1 MNRIYDENKMGV
13 GLLQQ
18 DIASTTATGQ
28 YFGMANHRV
37 VGFPFTVGAMATG
50 TTVVGQI
57 VQATDAAGTGSKNVT
72 GATCTITA
80 NTNVL
85 GATVTLAT
93 FTAGSVIVINGLT
106 FTGHASTTTVANR
119 EFDISGTDT
128 ADAAE
133 LVTCINDATYG
144 VPGVTATSALGVVT
158 LVSTEPGEETI
169 SVTGV
174 ATIGVAATTQALGY
188 LEIEAD
194 QLDTENDFTH
204 VALSLTTDATI
215 NCHAGII
222 RERSRYNPDQNFT
235 AYKLGV

>member
-1 MNRIYDENKMGV
+1 MNYIFDDHKIDGA
-13 GLLQQ
+13 LQSG
-18 DIASTTATGQ
+18 DIASTTATGK
-28 YFGMANHRV
+28 YFNMKNHRV
-37 VGFPFTVGAMATG
+37 VGFPFKVGAMALTN
-50 TTVVGQI
+50 TVVAQI

-72 GATCTITA
+72 GATCTVIA
-80 NTNVL
+80 NTAVQ
-85 GATVTLAT
+85 GATITLAT

-144 VPGVTATSALGVVT
+144 VPGITATSALGVVT
-158 LVSTEPGEETI
+158 LASTEPGETSI
-169 SVTGV
+169 TVVGV
-174 ATIGVAATTQALGY
+174 ATIGVAATTEAIGY
-188 LEIEAD
+188 VEIEAD

-204 VALSLTTDATI
+204 VALSLTTNATI
-215 NCHAGII
+215 ECDADCL
-222 RERSRYNPDQNFT
+222 RERCRYTPDQNFA

>member
-1 MNRIYDENKMGV
+1 MNRFFDENKV
-13 GLLQQ
+13 DQALLAA
-18 DIASTTATGQ
+18 DIASTTSTSKYYNLQDHRIVA
-28 YFGMANHRV
+28 FPFKVNGMALTN
-37 VGFPFTVGAMATG
+37 
-50 TTVVGQI
+50 TVVAQL

-80 NTNVL
+80 NSNVQ

-133 LVTCINDATYG
+133 LVTCINDETYG

-158 LVSTEPGEETI
+158 LTPTDPGGESI

-174 ATIGVAATTQALGY
+174 ATIGVAATTEAIGY
-188 LEIEAD
+188 LEIEAN
-194 QLDTENDFTH
+194 QLDTANLFNH
-204 VALSLTTDATI
+204 VAVSLTTNATLH
-215 NCHAGII
+215 CQADCI
-222 RERSRYNPDQNFT
+222 RDRSRYTPEQQFA